1 MFEKL
6 SKLKCVKQARQGKVR
21 DIYDLGDRMLLVT
34 SDRISAFDVVF
45 DQPIKDKGIILNQ
58 IAVSIFKATSHIVDN
73 HLISSE
79 VKDYP
84 EEFREYQDYLEGRSM
99 LVQKTRVI
107 PFECIVRGYI
117 SGSAY
122 SEYRKTGTVGGKMI
136 PVEMKES
143 QKFEQPIFTPSTKA
157 EEGHD
162 VNISYR
168 SMMAHMDE
176 WIAEFI
182 KDKSLQ
188 LYQFG
193 HDMLL
198 KKGIILAD
206 TKFEFGSHQGKIML
220 IDEALTPDSS
230 RFWPIDDYE
239 IGINP
244 PSYDKQFIRNY
255 LQDIGWD
262 KQPPAPQLPEEVIAQ
277 TRDKYLQ
284 IHKIIT
290 GETLR

>member
-122 SEYRKTGTVGGKMI
+122 SEYRKTGTVCGKMI

-206 TKFEFGSHQGKIML
+206 TKFEFGSHQGKIVL

>member
-84 EEFREYQDYLEGRSM
+84 EEFQEYQDYLEGRSM

>member
-1 MFEKL
+1 MFDKI
-6 SKLKCVKQARQGKVR
+6 SKLECVKQARQGKVR
-21 DIYDLGDRMLLVT
+21 DIYDLGDRLLLVT

-45 DQPIKDKGIILNQ
+45 DQPIKDKGIILNK

-84 EEFREYQDYLEGRSM
+84 QELHEFKDYLEGRSM

-122 SEYRKTGTVGGKMI
+122 GEYINKGTVGGKVI
-136 PVEMKES
+136 PNEMKES
-143 QKFEQPIFTPSTKA
+143 QKFDSPMFTPSTKA

-168 SMMAHMDE
+168 TMKAHMDT
-176 WIAEFI
+176 WIAEFL

-206 TKFEFGSHQGKIML
+206 TKFEYGSYQGKIML

-230 RFWPIDDYE
+230 RFWPVDDYE
-239 IGINP
+239 VGISP

-255 LQDIGWD
+255 LLNIGWD
-262 KQPPAPQLPEEVIAQ
+262 KQPPAPELPEDVIAQ

-284 IHKIIT
+284 IYKIIT
-290 GETLR
+290 GETL

>member
-1 MFEKL
+1 
-6 SKLKCVKQARQGKVR
+6 VKQARQGKVR
-21 DIYDLGDRMLLVT
+21 DIYDLGDRLLLVT

-45 DQPIKDKGIILNQ
+45 DQPIKDKGIILNK

-84 EEFREYQDYLEGRSM
+84 QEFHEFKDYLEGRSM

-122 SEYRKTGTVGGKMI
+122 GEYINKGTVGGKVI
-136 PVEMKES
+136 PNEMKES
-143 QKFEQPIFTPSTKA
+143 QKFDSPMFTPSTKA

-168 SMMAHMDE
+168 TMKTHMDT
-176 WIAEFI
+176 WIAEFL

-206 TKFEFGSHQGKIML
+206 TKFEYGSYQGKIML

-230 RFWPIDDYE
+230 RFWPVDDYE
-239 IGINP
+239 VGISP

-255 LQDIGWD
+255 LLNIGWD
-262 KQPPAPQLPEEVIAQ
+262 KQPPAPELPEDVIAQ

-284 IHKIIT
+284 IYKIIT
-290 GETLR
+290 GETL